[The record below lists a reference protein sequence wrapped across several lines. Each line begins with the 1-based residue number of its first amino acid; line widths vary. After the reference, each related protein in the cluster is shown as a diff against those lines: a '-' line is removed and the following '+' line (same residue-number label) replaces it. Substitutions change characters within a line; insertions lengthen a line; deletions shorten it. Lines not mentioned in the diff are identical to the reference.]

1 MQVAPGIHRLSAGVV
16 NFYLLEEGGRVLVV
30 DAGAPKDWNTL
41 LQGIQTIGRTL
52 ADVEAVLLT
61 HAHSDHTGFA
71 ERARREAGT
80 KVLVHEADEA
90 VARGAK
96 APKNDGSVTSYL
108 LKPAFY
114 RTTASL
120 LRRGAGRIVPIK
132 EVATFGDGAVLDLP
146 GSPKVILAPGHT
158 PGSAVLLVESHRAA
172 FTGDA
177 LVTWNALTGR
187 SGPQVMPAGL
197 NRDTPQALRSLDV
210 LTGLSADVLLPGHG
224 DPWTDGAEEAVRLAR
239 QAGRS

>member
-1 MQVAPGIHRLSAGVV
+1 MQVAPGIHRLTAGVV
-16 NFYLLEEGGRVLVV
+16 NFYLLEEGGRLLVI
-30 DAGAPKDWNTL
+30 DAGTPKDWNVL
-41 LQGIQTIGRTL
+41 LQGIQATGRTL
-52 ADVEAVLLT
+52 ADVEAILLT

-71 ERARREAGT
+71 ERGRRESGT
-80 KVLVHEADEA
+80 RILVHEADAA

-96 APKNDGSVTSYL
+96 QPKNDGSITAYL

-120 LRRGAGRIVPIK
+120 LRRGGGRIVPIQ

-146 GSPKVILAPGHT
+146 GSPKVVLAPGHT
-158 PGSAVLLVESHRAA
+158 PGSAVLVVESHRAA

-197 NRDTPQALRSLDV
+197 NRDTPEALRSLD
-210 LTGLSADVLLPGHG
+210 LLSELPVEVLLPGHG
-224 DPWTDGAEEAVRLAR
+224 DPWNGGAEEAVRLA
-239 QAGRS
+239 QMAGRS

>member
-41 LQGIQTIGRTL
+41 LQGIQAMGRTL
-52 ADVEAVLLT
+52 ADVEAILLT

-80 KVLVHEADEA
+80 KVLVHEADAA

-96 APKNDGSVTSYL
+96 PPKNDGSVTSYL

-132 EVATFGDGAVLDLP
+132 EVATFGAGAVLDLP
-146 GSPKVILAPGHT
+146 GSPKVVLAPGHT

-210 LTGLSADVLLPGHG
+210 LTTLSAEVLLPGHG

>member
-1 MQVAPGIHRLSAGVV
+1 M
-16 NFYLLEEGGRVLVV
+16 
-30 DAGAPKDWNTL
+30 
-41 LQGIQTIGRTL
+41 
-52 ADVEAVLLT
+52 
-61 HAHSDHTGFA
+61 
-71 ERARREAGT
+71 
-80 KVLVHEADEA
+80 
-90 VARGAK
+90 
-96 APKNDGSVTSYL
+96 
-108 LKPAFY
+108 
-114 RTTASL
+114 
-120 LRRGAGRIVPIK
+120 PIK
-132 EVATFGDGAVLDLP
+132 EVATFGDGALLDLP

>member
-1 MQVAPGIHRLSAGVV
+1 MEVAPGIHRLSAGVV
-16 NFYLLEEGGRVLVV
+16 NFYLLDEGGRLAVI
-30 DAGAPKDWNTL
+30 DAGTPKAWNVL
-41 LQGIQTIGRTL
+41 LRGIQTIGRTL
-52 ADVEAVLLT
+52 ADVEAILLT

-71 ERARREAGT
+71 ERARSEAGSRI
-80 KVLVHEADEA
+80 LVHEADA
-90 VARGAK
+90 DVARGAK
-96 APKNDGSVTSYL
+96 PPKNDGSAASYL

-146 GSPKVILAPGHT
+146 GSPRVVLAPGHT
-158 PGSAVLLVESHRAA
+158 PGSAVLVVESHRAA

-187 SGPQVMPAGL
+187 SGPQIMPAAL

-210 LTGLSADVLLPGHG
+210 LTGLPAEVLLPGHG
-224 DPWTDGAEEAVRLAR
+224 DPWTAGAEEAVRLAR